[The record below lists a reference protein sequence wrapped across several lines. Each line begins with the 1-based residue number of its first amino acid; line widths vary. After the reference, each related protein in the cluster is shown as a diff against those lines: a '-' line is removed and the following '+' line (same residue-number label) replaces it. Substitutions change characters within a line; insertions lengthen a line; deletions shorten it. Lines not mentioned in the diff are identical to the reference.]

1 MGSNRSVTNKL
12 MAVGASASPS
22 TAAPLTIEFDDNRL
36 LVELYGAQGENLL
49 RIEELLNVSIA
60 NRGNRVVVDG
70 ESHDCARAG
79 EVLQTLYDRL
89 ATGANLARGDVD
101 GAVRMS
107 ATRPTKK
114 ATKQA
119 SGPSLR
125 TAKREILPRSPNQ
138 AAYMEA
144 LLNYELTVATGP
156 AGTGKTYLAVA
167 AAAAMMS
174 AGTIERIILS
184 RPAVEAG
191 ERLGF
196 LPGDMRE
203 KVDPYLR
210 PLYDALYD
218 MLPGPQVTRSLE
230 SGEIEIAPL
239 AFMRGR
245 TLRNAFVIL
254 DEAQNATA
262 VQMKMF
268 LTRIGENSRMAITG
282 DPSQID
288 LPFGAKSGLR
298 DALDILPKVRGVGIV
313 HFAEEDV
320 VRHDLVTRIVRA
332 YNRRDNQQ
340 LRLKTDQD
348 QTAKPDGGADPI
360 SDQDLNQDL
369 GQKSDQKSDQ
379 EHQE

>member
-1 MGSNRSVTNKL
+1 MGSNRSFASDLEV
-12 MAVGASASPS
+12 APSISPQSASP
-22 TAAPLTIEFDDNRL
+22 LTLDFEDNRL

-49 RIEELLNVSIA
+49 RIEELLGVSIA
-60 NRGNRVVVDG
+60 NRGNRVVVEG
-70 ESHDCARAG
+70 TPSDCSRAS
-79 EVLQTLYDRL
+79 EVLLGLYERL
-89 ATGANLARGDVD
+89 RSGASLARGDVD

-107 ATRPTKK
+107 GATGNKPK
-114 ATKQA
+114 ARTARMQ
-119 SGPSLR
+119 GPSLR
-125 TAKREILPRSPNQ
+125 TNKREILPRSPNQ
-138 AAYMEA
+138 ALYMEA
-144 LLNYELTVATGP
+144 LLNHELTVATGP

-167 AAAAMMS
+167 AAAAAMS
-174 AGTIERIILS
+174 AGSVERIILS

-218 MLPGPQVTRSLE
+218 MLPGPQVARSLE

-313 HFAEEDV
+313 HFGEEDV

-332 YNRRDNQQ
+332 YNHRDSQQ
-340 LRLKTDQD
+340 LRLDQQAND
-348 QTAKPDGGADPI
+348 KAREDDAAPDAHDGE
-360 SDQDLNQDL
+360 L
-369 GQKSDQKSDQ
+369 
-379 EHQE
+379 